1 MNVRNILLILTV
13 ILSLSACEKEI
24 DIASVNI
31 SNRITVN
38 ALISPDT
45 TIMVY
50 LTECDDLDY
59 FGTIALRSDYTRYNT
74 VHTTGITENSLELL
88 PYILTKANVEV
99 IVNNEKTYSLVYNP
113 EYISYS
119 CDYVPNPGDEIQIQ
133 ATSMCKDSIEIKE
146 LSPIFAVTHV
156 PSKPKIEIIET
167 EVKYKEREYY
177 EVEDFGANVLISDYY
192 GSDTVMSIKMRI
204 EDPGDER
211 NFYCLKIRSVG
222 AYTVSDGMGHVTTWH
237 TWADMF
243 SSGDELFYDSDL
255 VKPYR
260 FLPAYFSD
268 VFEDEL
274 INGKEYEL
282 TVETR
287 LRRNSTV
294 TPYVIVELQ
303 HLSPD
308 LYYYLKDIEIFRI
321 SDFDLYDN
329 PIQIHTNV
337 SGGWGVF
344 SSMNFDTHIIPFENK
359 RYE

>member
-1 MNVRNILLILTV
+1 MRDILIGLMI

-24 DIASVNI
+24 DITNVNMT
-31 SNRITVN
+31 NRITVN

-45 TIMVY
+45 TIIVY

-74 VHTTGITENSLELL
+74 VHSTGIDMNNTDLL
-88 PYILTKANVEV
+88 PYILPKAEVE
-99 IVNNEKTYSLVYNP
+99 ITVNNEKTYPLVYNP
-113 EYISYS
+113 EFISYS
-119 CDYVPNPGDEIQIQ
+119 CDYVPNQGDEIKIQ
-133 ATSMCKDSIEIKE
+133 ATSLSNDSTKIVE
-146 LSPIFAVTHV
+146 LSPITAVTQV

-167 EVKYKEREYY
+167 EVKYKEKEYY
-177 EVEDFGANVLISDYY
+177 EVEDFGATVHISDYY
-192 GSDTVMSIKMRI
+192 GSDTVMSINMRI
-204 EDPGDER
+204 VDPGNER

-222 AYTVSDGMGHVTTWH
+222 AYTVSDGMGHETTWY
-237 TWADMF
+237 TCADMF
-243 SSGDELFYDSDL
+243 SADDKLFYDSDL

-260 FLPAYFSD
+260 FIPAYFSD

-274 INGKEYEL
+274 INGKEYEF

-287 LRRNSTV
+287 LRKNSTV
-294 TPYVIVELQ
+294 APYVIVELQ
-303 HLSPD
+303 NLSPD
-308 LYYYLKDIEIFRI
+308 LYYYLKDIEVFRI

-329 PIQIHTNV
+329 PIQIHSNV
-337 SGGWGVF
+337 NGGWGVL